1 LLFLINFFRH
11 KYSAFSSTF
20 PIYLFEKWTEEVPDE
35 SQIISEHEVEE
46 EIELPSSPASETDDD
61 EVIVEEVQKETEN
74 KPEPPPP
81 NMVNVTK
88 EQWSRLNSQPPL
100 WAR

>member
-1 LLFLINFFRH
+1 MFRH
-11 KYSAFSSTF
+11 KHSAFSSTF
-20 PIYLFEKWTEEVPDE
+20 PIYLFERWTEEVPEE
-35 SQIISEHEVEE
+35 SQIIPEHGVEK
-46 EIELPSSPASETDDD
+46 EIASPASETDDD
-61 EVIVEEVQKETEN
+61 EVIVEEVQKEAEN